1 VIVLAGVFIGLLGTV
16 ARGFLMSSAL
26 EKAIAMMLLIRPL
39 LRGLDVI
46 APNDS
51 SHILLEPVILII
63 TLTMVPPYLSC

>member
-1 VIVLAGVFIGLLGTV
+1 
-16 ARGFLMSSAL
+16 MSSAL